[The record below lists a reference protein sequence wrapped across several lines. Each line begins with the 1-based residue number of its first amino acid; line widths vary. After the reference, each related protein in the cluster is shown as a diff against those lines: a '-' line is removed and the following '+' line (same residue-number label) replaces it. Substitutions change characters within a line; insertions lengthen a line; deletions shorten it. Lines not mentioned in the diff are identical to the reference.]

1 MFDYIACETVNQEM
15 LFRVAGLPMVENCMS
30 GYNSCVFAYGQEEES
45 RRDEKLQYN
54 CRCSF
59 LEIYNEQITDLLNP
73 YSTNLLIRE
82 DLRKGVHVENL
93 KEFEVENVND
103 IVKLLIQGA
112 ANRKVAATNM
122 NRESSRSHSVF
133 TCTIESRWEK
143 DSTSTLRFS
152 RLNLVDLAGSERQK
166 ASGAEGDRLKEA
178 SNINKSLSTL
188 GHVIMVLADL
198 ANGRQRHVP
207 YRDSRL
213 TFLLQDSLGGNS
225 KTMIIANVSPSMCS
239 ANETLSTLKFAQR
252 AKIIQNNAVVN
263 EDASGNVLALQR
275 QIHLLKE
282 ELSMLKSQNV
292 SRSLSIRAATL
303 ATAEYDDYSPS
314 QLPGILPNFNQMHAN
329 QEFCSVRVS
338 DRKGCSELNLCSYH
352 LREAPKRLDAMVG
365 GAITLTPVMESI
377 QKMMAYQASSGG
389 QQQAASLPPVCIYDM
404 FLSFQSLESFEALL
418 AGTLRREKMA
428 DASMRQLEAEIEQ
441 LNRLV
446 RQREEDTQCSKM
458 MIKFRE
464 DTIYRMEALLNGLI
478 PSESYLVQEN
488 NTLSEEIRLLQ
499 LKVDR
504 NPEVTRFA
512 LENIRL
518 LEQLKKFQGFY
529 EEGERNILL
538 AELSELRNQ
547 LIEIL
552 DGKSKQ
558 EPHGKSEFDVQL
570 KRVSSELDDC
580 RSSLKSCLEIN
591 TKLTREVND
600 LNNVLKNINVSTL
613 KPSSLEPQE
622 MDYCL
627 AFPKHAEEV
636 LNLELELDIL
646 KAIIG
651 EEKSSRSDAET
662 SAIHV
667 KTELNIANEKLQQ
680 ISMRYNGTIEELQDA
695 RSVIEA
701 LESQQIHSIT
711 EVEELREYN
720 CQLEDVLKKQE
731 QEISTMRK
739 QLALYID
746 GGNTKSIIVHE
757 PLKKVYSENECFPLK
772 EKLIRV
778 QASLEKAWNLN
789 KMYQTDQAHH
799 TSNEKEMDEI
809 RRQVEAETAE
819 VIVCLQEELAT
830 LNRLVEENNKNKL
843 LAEQRLSNFEEE
855 WKERDDKLFWL
866 TLENTRLSELVE
878 EKEQSLK
885 LIIEDWEQLAIEI
898 TYLLENGSAQLDN
911 ASYEIASISDAFSHR
926 NWISKQFGKIIQGI
940 SKRDYLIEKLQ
951 KNLEDAYNV
960 RHDMQWKLRSLRGAT
975 LAITEA
981 QQQESWD
988 KESRILHLTSLLD
1001 EKMSIISE
1009 LENKVVHTEKNVWT
1023 LEVCATFFFFAATRL
1038 YDINKVHL
1046 QSLHNSN
1053 LKLCQSEKIIQ
1064 QKDTTTQEL
1073 TPLLA
1078 NEDKGSQ
1085 VLRENLEE
1093 NYLKDNSSE
1102 HQQALCLDIHCKN
1115 EVGNIIQLGTSY
1127 DLVEAKMML
1136 REFQMQINKLR
1147 SSMLEYAEKRSSSI
1161 DSHSGKHT
1169 VDNTE
1174 FLYEEAS
1181 IGSSLPEDIL
1191 EREKTFEILRM
1202 EITSALQCL
1211 KEVQS
1216 QMVEMFDEKE
1226 GIKKFILLS
1235 QDCIKG
1241 LTVEVDRLSSEI
1253 LNKEKDFDFKLVQL
1267 ENKLQTFERNAMKCN
1282 CVWRKGMEEL
1292 ELEIMEAS
1300 NVAAKKTIETS
1311 NLLNKIQEAQET
1323 IKEAD
1328 VTVIALMEANEI
1340 AKLEIDRLKKTEI
1353 SLHHENHC
1361 LISKLQNLQ
1370 SSLDEKDENVDHL
1383 QKNFKIGLNAGEA
1396 YVMVNDALMEANEV
1410 AEIEI
1415 DRLRKTEISLCH
1427 ENCCLLSRLH
1437 DVQAAFDEKNETLRH
1452 IQKNFKSNFMETTS
1466 LVLAVDEEFKSL
1478 KNAFVEVFSLIDH
1491 NLDEL
1496 KSWKLQHL
1504 PLPSTWLEEIW
1515 LDIIG
1520 KDCAV
1525 STLHLCHVRLLLER
1539 AVGLNAENC
1548 FLHNRLSEANSSVTK
1563 LRELNLKA
1571 EKELQTCSILK
1582 GKLLVDINNSFVRL
1596 AKKESEASEF
1606 SFKLNSFE
1614 EKIVSLQFIEETM
1627 LERSNSI
1634 GAELEL
1640 LKDELNKSQEILRAT
1655 VQEKLIRENEVAN
1668 KRLEEVSLLLNE
1680 ARVINKTLNDELEI
1694 VSNKEIKVSEMLGM
1708 ELFNM
1713 NILLAQKN
1721 QLLEDLQKEMYCI
1734 QNEKVNLESHAST
1747 LNEKLQIT
1755 QALAKENDVSTAEQ
1769 LENLLFENE
1778 ELKLRLTVLDEVR
1791 EKNETMGKN
1800 LPKESDNKSIIMIER
1815 LEKELLDASILLGQ
1829 RDHLDEVLHMDIFRI
1844 THEKDQLESEA
1855 YNLKQELKV
1864 AKSITEKSEAVST
1877 EDKRKLLI
1885 ENEQLKLQVKHMSLL
1900 LNESQVIN
1908 SALRDELYSESNEKV
1923 KITERLEMELF
1934 NMNILLTQKNHLLEV
1949 SQKEMD
1955 CIKNEKVNLES
1966 YVSTLDEKLQM
1977 SQALVEENE
1986 AFAAEQL
1993 DKLSFE
1999 NAELKLRLVEMSKVL
2014 NEVQE
2019 EYEAIVKR
2027 RKESSN
2033 KCTIEIERLVK
2044 ELLDATILL
2053 GQMGHLVEI
2062 LQKDISRNA
2071 HEKDQFAY
2079 DAYNLKEDLK
2089 VAKFITEKNEAVAIE
2104 AQRKLQMTQALAE
2117 QNEIIAAKQLENL
2130 LIENE
2135 ELKVRLMEL
2144 SKILDDARRR
2154 YVAHGNTSANKNA
2167 IVIERLQK
2175 EFLDASIFLWQR
2187 DHMVNLLQ
2195 NDISTIAHEKDQFEL
2210 EACNLKEKLK
2220 VAKANAKKKE
2230 AVSAEVQRK
2239 LLLENEH
2246 IKLQVQQMIRMLHE
2260 KKNSSFFQEFRKEMT
2275 EITHVKEHL
2284 EFQMANMKEQ
2294 LEMAE
2299 SLAEENE
2306 AIAEE
2311 RKAYAQVKE
2320 EEVILLER
2328 SVEELECTVNALQ
2341 DQVRIVKEEAERQV
2355 RSSQD
2360 GSDVTESGHVDVFRH
2375 LKEKI
2380 TELEDAQHNIQLL
2393 QKEVAEK
2400 EVEVRIL
2407 FGF

>member
-1 MFDYIACETVNQEM
+1 M
-15 LFRVAGLPMVENCMS
+15 RVG
-30 GYNSCVFAYGQEEES
+30 G
-45 RRDEKLQYN
+45 RRQHK
-54 CRCSF
+54 
-59 LEIYNEQITDLLNP
+59 T
-73 YSTNLLIRE
+73 
-82 DLRKGVHVENL
+82 G
-93 KEFEVENVND
+93 
-103 IVKLLIQGA
+103 
-112 ANRKVAATNM
+112 
-122 NRESSRSHSVF
+122 
-133 TCTIESRWEK
+133 
-143 DSTSTLRFS
+143 
-152 RLNLVDLAGSERQK
+152 LNLPVQPFLIKPR
-166 ASGAEGDRLKEA
+166 RLKAEPIGSA
-178 SNINKSLSTL
+178 HMGGGGGGPLLS
-188 GHVIMVLADL
+188 
-198 ANGRQRHVP
+198 Q
-207 YRDSRL
+207 
-213 TFLLQDSLGGNS
+213 
-225 KTMIIANVSPSMCS
+225 
-239 ANETLSTLKFAQR
+239 
-252 AKIIQNNAVVN
+252 
-263 EDASGNVLALQR
+263 
-275 QIHLLKE
+275 
-282 ELSMLKSQNV
+282 
-292 SRSLSIRAATL
+292 
-303 ATAEYDDYSPS
+303 
-314 QLPGILPNFNQMHAN
+314 
-329 QEFCSVRVS
+329 
-338 DRKGCSELNLCSYH
+338 
-352 LREAPKRLDAMVG
+352 
-365 GAITLTPVMESI
+365 
-377 QKMMAYQASSGG
+377 
-389 QQQAASLPPVCIYDM
+389 
-404 FLSFQSLESFEALL
+404 
-418 AGTLRREKMA
+418 
-428 DASMRQLEAEIEQ
+428 
-441 LNRLV
+441 
-446 RQREEDTQCSKM
+446 
-458 MIKFRE
+458 
-464 DTIYRMEALLNGLI
+464 
-478 PSESYLVQEN
+478 
-488 NTLSEEIRLLQ
+488 
-499 LKVDR
+499 
-504 NPEVTRFA
+504 
-512 LENIRL
+512 
-518 LEQLKKFQGFY
+518 
-529 EEGERNILL
+529 
-538 AELSELRNQ
+538 
-547 LIEIL
+547 
-552 DGKSKQ
+552 
-558 EPHGKSEFDVQL
+558 
-570 KRVSSELDDC
+570 
-580 RSSLKSCLEIN
+580 
-591 TKLTREVND
+591 REVND

-622 MDYCL
+622 LDYCL

-651 EEKSSRSDAET
+651 EEKSSRSDAEK

-680 ISMRYNGTIEELQDA
+680 ISTRYNGTIEELQDA

-757 PLKKVYSENECFPLK
+757 PLKKVYSESECFPLK

-830 LNRLVEENNKNKL
+830 LNQLVEDNNKNKL

-926 NWISKQFGKIIQGI
+926 SWISEQFGKIIQGI
-940 SKRDYLIEKLQ
+940 SKRDSLIEKLQ

-981 QQQESWD
+981 RQQESWD

-1053 LKLCQSEKIIQ
+1053 LKFCQSEKIIQ

-1115 EVGNIIQLGTSY
+1115 EVGSIIQLGTSY
-1127 DLVEAKMML
+1127 DIVEAKMML

-1147 SSMLEYAEKRSSSI
+1147 SSMLEYAEKQSTSI
-1161 DSHSGKHT
+1161 DAQSGKHT
-1169 VDNTE
+1169 LDNTE

-1191 EREKTFEILRM
+1191 EREKTIEILRM

-1235 QDCIKG
+1235 QDTIKG
-1241 LTVEVDRLSSEI
+1241 LIVEVDRLSSEI
-1253 LNKEKDFDFKLVQL
+1253 LNKEKDFDFKLLQL
-1267 ENKLQTFERNAMKCN
+1267 ENKLQTFEGNAMKCN

-1353 SLHHENHC
+1353 FLHHENRC
-1361 LISKLQNLQ
+1361 LVSKLQNLQ

-1383 QKNFKIGLNAGEA
+1383 QKNFKSNLMEAINLVLTVEDQFMCLKNDFIEQNWIERGEA

-1415 DRLRKTEISLCH
+1415 DRLKKTEISLCH

-1437 DVQAAFDEKNETLRH
+1437 NLQAALDEKNETLEH
-1452 IQKNFKSNFMETTS
+1452 IQKHFKSNFMETTG

-1548 FLHNRLSEANSSVTK
+1548 FLHNGLSEANSSVTK

-1640 LKDELNKSQEILRAT
+1640 LKDELNASQEILRAT

-1680 ARVINKTLNDELEI
+1680 ARVINKTLNDELET

-1734 QNEKVNLESHAST
+1734 QNEKVHLESHAST
-1747 LNEKLQIT
+1747 LNEKLQMT

-1844 THEKDQLESEA
+1844 THEKDRLESEA

-1923 KITERLEMELF
+1923 KISERLEMELF

-1955 CIKNEKVNLES
+1955 YIKNEKVNLES
-1966 YVSTLDEKLQM
+1966 HVSTLDEKLQM

-2071 HEKDQFAY
+2071 HEKDQFAF

-2104 AQRKLQMTQALAE
+2104 AQRKLQMAQALAE

-2220 VAKANAKKKE
+2220 VAKANAKKNE

-2260 KKNSSFFQEFRKEMT
+2260 EFRKEIT
-2275 EITHVKEHL
+2275 EITLVKEHL

-2355 RSSQD
+2355 RNSQD

-2380 TELEDAQHNIQLL
+2380 TELEDAQHNIQIL

-2400 EVEVRIL
+2400 EIEVRIL